1 MSKKEL
7 ERVKEDI
14 EIIKEA
20 AGLELPFGWEDVWLN
35 VYLVPVGV
43 WLAIWSFLPYQLSRL
58 LRILPVAVLA
68 AVFVLLQI
76 KYRRSTGR
84 SPVRKRLYSI
94 GLLAC
99 PILGLCAF
107 GYLVW
112 AVRSG
117 HDFVFAVG
125 GMWFVAGLI
134 LLIFAFAQP
143 GRLSNLGWAIPMILC
158 GITITIWPALNA
170 LETNVGVLLIIA
182 GSATA
187 AIQAYQIKRSTS
199 KNDTD

>member
-14 EIIKEA
+14 GIIKEA
-20 AGLELPFGWEDVWLN
+20 AGLELPFGWEDVWLSI
-35 VYLVPVGV
+35 YLIPVGV
-43 WLAIWSFLPYQLSRL
+43 WLAIWGFLPYQLSRL
-58 LRILPVAVLA
+58 WRVLPVAVLGI
-68 AVFVLLQI
+68 VFVVLRI

-84 SPVRKRLYSI
+84 SPVRRRLYSI
-94 GLLAC
+94 ALLAC

-112 AVRSG
+112 VIRSG

-125 GMWFVAGLI
+125 GMWFVAGLM

-143 GRLSNLGWAIPMILC
+143 GRLFNLGWAIPMILC
-158 GITITIWPALNA
+158 GITITIWPVLNV
-170 LETNVGVLLIIA
+170 LEMNVGVVLIIA

-187 AIQAYQIKRSTS
+187 AIQAYQLKRSTR
-199 KNDTD
+199 KNATN

>member
-7 ERVKEDI
+7 NRVKEDI

-35 VYLVPVGV
+35 VYLVPVGL
-43 WLAIWSFLPYQLSRL
+43 WLTIWGFLPYQLSRL
-58 LRILPVAVLA
+58 WRVLPVALLGI
-68 AVFVLLQI
+68 VFVVLRI

-84 SPVRKRLYSI
+84 SPVRRRLYSI

-112 AVRSG
+112 VIRSG
-117 HDFVFAVG
+117 HDFAFAVG

-143 GRLSNLGWAIPMILC
+143 GRLFNLGWAIPMVLC
-158 GITITIWPALNA
+158 GITITIWPGLNI
-170 LETNVGVLLIIA
+170 LEMNVGIVLIAA

-187 AIQAYQIKRSTS
+187 AIQAYQLKRSTS
-199 KNDTD
+199 KNDAD

>member
-1 MSKKEL
+1 MSKKEI
-7 ERVKEDI
+7 ERIKEDI
-14 EIIKEA
+14 GIIKEA
-20 AGLELPFGWEDVWLN
+20 AGLELPFGWEDVWINL
-35 VYLVPVGV
+35 YLIPVGV
-43 WLAIWSFLPYQLSRL
+43 WLAIWSFLPLQLSRL
-58 LRILPVAVLA
+58 WRVLPVSILA
-68 AVFVLLQI
+68 IVYVFLRI
-76 KYRRSTGR
+76 KYRRSAGR
-84 SPVRKRLYSI
+84 SPIRRRGYSVV
-94 GLLAC
+94 LFLT

-112 AVRSG
+112 VIRSG

-143 GRLSNLGWAIPMILC
+143 GQLFNLGWAIPMILC
-158 GITITIWPALNA
+158 GITITIWPVLNV
-170 LETNVGVLLIIA
+170 LSTNVGVVLIIA

-187 AIQAYQIKRSTS
+187 VIQAYQLKRSTS

>member
-1 MSKKEL
+1 MSVSEID
-7 ERVKEDI
+7 RVKEDI
-14 EIIKEA
+14 EVIKEA
-20 AGLELPFGWEDVWLN
+20 AGLELPFGWEDVWLSI
-35 VYLVPVGV
+35 YLIPVGV
-43 WLAIWSFLPYQLSRL
+43 WLAIWGFLPYQLSRIW
-58 LRILPVAVLA
+58 RVLPVSILA
-68 AVFVLLQI
+68 IVYVFLRI

-84 SPVRKRLYSI
+84 APVRRRGYSI
-94 GLLAC
+94 VLFLT
-99 PILGLCAF
+99 PVLGLCGF

-112 AVRSG
+112 VIRSG

-143 GRLSNLGWAIPMILC
+143 GRLFYLGWAIPMILC
-158 GITITIWPALNA
+158 GITITIWPVLNV

-187 AIQAYQIKRSTS
+187 AIQAYQLKRSPT
-199 KNDTD
+199 

>member
-7 ERVKEDI
+7 ARVREDI

-20 AGLELPFGWEDVWLN
+20 AGLELPFGWEDVWLSI
-35 VYLVPVGV
+35 YLIPVGV
-43 WLAIWSFLPYQLSRL
+43 WLAMWGFLPFQLSRL
-58 LRILPVAVLA
+58 WRVLPASVLA
-68 AVFVLLQI
+68 IAYVFLRI

-84 SPVRKRLYSI
+84 SPIRRRGYS
-94 GLLAC
+94 LVFAT

-112 AVRSG
+112 VIRSG
-117 HDFVFAVG
+117 HDFIFAVG
-125 GMWFVAGLI
+125 GMWFVSGLV
-134 LLIFAFAQP
+134 LVMFTFAER
-143 GRLSNLGWAIPMILC
+143 GRLFYLGWAIPMILC
-158 GITITIWPALNA
+158 GIATTIRPGLNI
-170 LETNVGVLLIIA
+170 LEMNVGIVLIAA

-187 AIQAYQIKRSTS
+187 MIQAYQLRRSAH